1 LVGKLDGKVVLITG
15 AGSGIGRATALLFS
29 EEGAKIVVSDVSK
42 ESGEESVHLVTKRGG
57 VAIFVGTDVTK
68 SRDVKAM
75 VEKSIR
81 TFGKIDVLYN
91 NAGISPSGKI
101 TDISE
106 KDWDSVMNINLKGVF
121 LCSKYVV
128 PNMLRA
134 GGGVIVNTASA
145 FGLNAFPGKAAYC
158 ASKAGVVLLT
168 KEMALDYAPKIRVNC
183 ICPGAVHTPMY
194 NRILATLKDPEQAKK
209 EELKWYPLGRVA
221 EPEEIAKAALYL
233 ASEDSSYVTGIA
245 LTVDG
250 GWTSSLPK

>member
-1 LVGKLDGKVVLITG
+1 MVDKLAGKVAVITG

-29 EEGAKIVVSDVSK
+29 EEGAKIVVSDISK
-42 ESGEESVHLVTKRGG
+42 KGGEESVRQITERGG
-57 VAIFVGTDVTK
+57 VAIFVRTDVTK
-68 SRDVKAM
+68 SGDVKAM
-75 VEKSIR
+75 VEESIKAYGR
-81 TFGKIDVLYN
+81 IDVLHN
-91 NAGISPSGKI
+91 NAGISPSGRI

-168 KEMALDYAPKIRVNC
+168 KEMALDYAPNVRVNC

-194 NRILATLKDPEQAKK
+194 ERILATLKDPEQAKR

-233 ASEDSSYVTGIA
+233 ASEDSSYVTGMA
-245 LTVDG
+245 LIIDG